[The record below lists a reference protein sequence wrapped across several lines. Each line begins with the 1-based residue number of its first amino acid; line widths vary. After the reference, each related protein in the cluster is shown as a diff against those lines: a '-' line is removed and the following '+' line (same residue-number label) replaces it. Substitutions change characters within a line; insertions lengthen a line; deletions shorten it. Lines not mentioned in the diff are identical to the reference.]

1 MNYCY
6 PTCGGNTNNTG
17 WFFIVL
23 IVFFFSFSI
32 VFAEDSYS
40 GVMDLEIMVGI
51 IK

>member
-23 IVFFFSFSI
+23 IVFIILFLFWCNG
-32 VFAEDSYS
+32 S
-40 GVMDLEIMVGI
+40 GNNGWNN
-51 IK
+51 